1 MGPELGGVT
10 TASSPQPPERKRWL
24 VCAQGSRRV
33 SPAASPATQPGSTG
47 FPGPSPPG
55 AGAGTSLEAHGGDV
69 PAHQPGPELQLKPK
83 PGSGCLAW
91 SETRISSTRKTVLV
105 PQLQG
110 PSGQTQ
116 TQGAWHALPRQTPA
130 MTAADSLAVPGRP
143 HLNEGTRAPAPPGP
157 ALPLW
162 PQLRPPRPASLLAGT
177 GPGCCARGRAWP
189 PAWPQAWSWH
199 GRAMGSPRGS
209 VPTVPVDAPAPE
221 RNQEA
226 APISSTVPW
235 SDKSLPSRTCRLLLR
250 QSPLRE
256 QDEQDDREGLHR
268 TTTTGRGNSQG
279 APGQVV
285 RPLRVWDPAVRRR
298 GLHQPFRVGACDHL
312 HSPAPREAKVP
323 NCQPGQALR
332 LLGAASTP
340 PPTPARAEGNGAG
353 QVREAGGKGHSRA
366 SFRSPRSP
374 SFASAG

>member
-105 PQLQG
+105 PQLHG

-130 MTAADSLAVPGRP
+130 MTAADSL
-143 HLNEGTRAPAPPGP
+143 
-157 ALPLW
+157 
-162 PQLRPPRPASLLAGT
+162 
-177 GPGCCARGRAWP
+177 
-189 PAWPQAWSWH
+189 
-199 GRAMGSPRGS
+199 
-209 VPTVPVDAPAPE
+209 
-221 RNQEA
+221 
-226 APISSTVPW
+226 
-235 SDKSLPSRTCRLLLR
+235 
-250 QSPLRE
+250 
-256 QDEQDDREGLHR
+256 
-268 TTTTGRGNSQG
+268 G
-279 APGQVV
+279 APGP
-285 RPLRVWDPAVRRR
+285 R
-298 GLHQPFRVGACDHL
+298 
-312 HSPAPREAKVP
+312 APR
-323 NCQPGQALR
+323 PGPSPPASAPAASACLPPRRLWPR
-332 LLGAASTP
+332 LLCPRTGFAARL
-340 PPTPARAEGNGAG
+340 AAG
-353 QVREAGGKGHSRA
+353 LELAWPGHGQSQRLGPCGLYGCSGSREEPGGCSHLFDS
-366 SFRSPRSP
+366 SVE
-374 SFASAG
+374 